1 MAEILG
7 ISFGWILV
15 VLGTIFLLVEA
26 ATPGFFIAVP
36 ATVMIIL
43 GILLLLGMD
52 IFSSGL
58 GILVAVSITIIV
70 SLLTICLYQRL
81 TPEGIPPVT
90 VSRDSLVGMEGKVIR
105 KVEPSSISGK
115 VAIGEQEWSARS
127 ERDVIPKGARVRVI
141 RSEGVHIVVEE
152 VR

>member
-7 ISFGWILV
+7 ISFGWFLV
-15 VLGTIFLLVEA
+15 ILGTIFLLVEA

-43 GILLLLGMD
+43 GVLLLLGMD

-58 GILVAVSITIIV
+58 GIVVAVSITIIV
-70 SLLTICLYQRL
+70 SLLTVHLYRRL

-90 VSRDSLVGMEGKVIR
+90 VSRDSLVGMEGKVVR
-105 KVEPSSISGK
+105 RVDPASISGK

-127 ERDVIPKGARVRVI
+127 ERDVISEGARVRVI